1 MGGCCNGATEQE
13 LKAYQKMMEEK
24 QLDGKAFKPGS
35 MRPMGNR
42 PAFDANRDLTTDYV
56 DEQ

>member
-24 QLDGKAFKPGS
+24 MMNERNGKTGKITPIGI
-35 MRPMGNR
+35 RP
-42 PAFDANRDLTTDYV
+42 
-56 DEQ
+56 